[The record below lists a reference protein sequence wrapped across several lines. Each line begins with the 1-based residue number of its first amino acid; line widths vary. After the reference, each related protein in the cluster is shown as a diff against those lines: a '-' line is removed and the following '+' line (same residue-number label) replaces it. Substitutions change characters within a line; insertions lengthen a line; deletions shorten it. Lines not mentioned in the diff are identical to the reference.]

1 MCKSSI
7 DGTQNL
13 YKAITI
19 CVAAWVPHTG
29 GGDGQ
34 AVSVLNKDNF
44 DFLTD
49 VKSLNQPYAVLT

>member
-1 MCKSSI
+1 VCNGSI

-19 CVAAWVPHTG
+19 CVAAWVPILE

-34 AVSVLNKDNF
+34 AVSILNKDNF
-44 DFLTD
+44 
-49 VKSLNQPYAVLT
+49 Y